1 MANKIANKII
11 MLEDLVDKFNGS
23 LVKQIVYKEDLN
35 TIYKHRPSSCPH
47 CHSKEIIGIEVMG
60 GKEGVLLWECEKCN
74 DVFLKFDK
82 DITEKGLQKARTCWT
97 NPNDWGYCPKS
108 QYN

>member
-97 NPNDWGYCPKS
+97 NPNDWGEIDKEL
-108 QYN
+108 N